1 MDVVLHTYFS
11 VLPEF
16 AWLAEKTAR
25 LARAS
30 CSTKE
35 HIRAIDGSV
44 LVEKA
49 SNLHAGPCQAE
60 MAEIEVAQNAL
71 CFAAPP
77 GLAKFR
83 QRIDAHTRLSRQ
95 IPKKPEFGRTVKMEW
110 LESGNR
116 WQFGKPTGGLLAN
129 FCGLAKR
136 IANVFY
142 LKISDFITFNGLSV
156 RWHLPCKGKPSMCIE
171 KEH

>member
-35 HIRAIDGSV
+35 HIRVIDGSV
-44 LVEKA
+44 LVKEA
-49 SNLHAGPCQAE
+49 SNLHAGPCHAE
-60 MAEIEVAQNAL
+60 MAAIEVAQNAL

-83 QRIDAHTRLSRQ
+83 QNIDGHRSSSKQ
-95 IPKKPEFGRTVKMEW
+95 IPEEPIF
-110 LESGNR
+110 
-116 WQFGKPTGGLLAN
+116 LA
-129 FCGLAKR
+129 FQK
-136 IANVFY
+136 
-142 LKISDFITFNGLSV
+142 
-156 RWHLPCKGKPSMCIE
+156 E
-171 KEH
+171 KE